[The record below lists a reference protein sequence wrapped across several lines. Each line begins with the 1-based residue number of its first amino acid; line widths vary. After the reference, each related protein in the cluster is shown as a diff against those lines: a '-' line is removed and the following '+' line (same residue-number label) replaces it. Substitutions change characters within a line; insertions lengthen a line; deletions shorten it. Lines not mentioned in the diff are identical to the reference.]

1 MNIKQYK
8 GTTKTLPVTITKT
21 IAGVTSPYDLTG
33 YTATLTIK
41 KNKDDTDGEAV
52 ITKSV
57 TSHTDAINGVTQFEV
72 DAIDTVNMVFDDYV
86 FDIEITNG
94 VIVKTIYVGHWEI
107 QEKVKD

>member
-1 MNIKQYK
+1 MNIKHYR
-8 GTTKTLPVTITKT
+8 GTTKTLPITITKT
-21 IAGVTSPYDLTG
+21 VAGVTTPFDLTG
-33 YTATLTIK
+33 YTATLTVK
-41 KNKDDTDGEAV
+41 KQKGDTNAQAV

-57 TSHTDAINGVTQFEV
+57 TVHTDAPNGVTQFTV
-72 DAIDTVNMVFDDYV
+72 DPADTTALDFADYV